1 MTEIEGPPQPKE
13 HPLSSWK
20 VVVTRPLHQ
29 SAGLVAGLS
38 ARGAHVVAMP
48 TITIDAPSDG
58 GEALREAAGRVD
70 EFEWVVFTSE
80 NAVEAFFAEVED
92 AGAFDGVRV
101 AAIGP
106 GTREVLS
113 RLGVAAS
120 LVPARFVGESL
131 VEAFPSPHRSGR
143 VLLPRSAQA
152 RDVVPEGL
160 RKLGFVVDVVEAYR
174 TNPAAPSAEARAA
187 AKSADAITFTS
198 SSTVTGYLTFSAA
211 DDLPPVVATIGPVTA
226 ATARSLGVPVDV
238 EAAVHSSEGL
248 VEALCRFADANG
260 PPSRDRS
267 RRS

>member
-1 MTEIEGPPQPKE
+1 MTEIEGDPRPKE
-13 HPLSSWK
+13 HPLSSWR
-20 VVVTRPLHQ
+20 VVVTRPLRQ
-29 SAGLVAGLS
+29 SAGLVAALT
-38 ARGAHVVAMP
+38 ARGAQVVAMP
-48 TITIDAPSDG
+48 TITIDAASDG
-58 GEALREAAGRVD
+58 GDALREAAARVD

-80 NAVEAFFAEVED
+80 NAVERFFAEVEG

-106 GTREVLS
+106 GTAEALS
-113 RLGVAAS
+113 HLGVAAS

-131 VEAFPSPHRSGR
+131 VEAFPPPEANGR

-174 TNPAAPSAEARAA
+174 TTPALPSAAARAA

-198 SSTVTGYLTFSAA
+198 SSTVTGYLAFSAA
-211 DDLPPVVATIGPVTA
+211 GDLPPIVATIGPVTT

-248 VEALCRFADANG
+248 VEALCRFADVNAR
-260 PPSRDRS
+260 PSQGRS